1 MSFIKSFPSM
11 SFQWAI
17 SLSLLTSVAAYKQ
30 GHYLGDGAMV
40 DGLHLQNMLSFFKC
54 LKVGKT

>member
-1 MSFIKSFPSM
+1 M

-17 SLSLLTSVAAYKQ
+17 SLSLLTSIAAYKQ